1 METLPYFHGWDR
13 GFGGQQR
20 MGYLR
25 FIHII
30 MPIWGST
37 NHSFPWKSIQ
47 GARVPWKAAF
57 FGKKSNVGEILTIE
71 LCKRHL
77 LITDCCFECVREA
90 GLTSFCFIV
99 QLRQISGRLFLLCLG
114 QFGWCQY
121 LWLSS
126 WNVVNDNSIST
137 GFAKFGKL
145 LLYVLC
151 RPFGV
156 KETGQLLMVLS
167 YLFL

>member
-90 GLTSFCFIV
+90 GLTSFCLIV
-99 QLRQISGRLFLLCLG
+99 QLRQISGRLFFAL
-114 QFGWCQY
+114 FGTVW
-121 LWLSS
+121 
-126 WNVVNDNSIST
+126 VMPISMI
-137 GFAKFGKL
+137 KL
-145 LLYVLC
+145 LECCQWQFHQHRVC
-151 RPFGV
+151 
-156 KETGQLLMVLS
+156 
-167 YLFL
+167 